1 MKGKNIDLTND
12 QYTQLQD
19 LIQYAYRS
27 NYYYDNNTDLID
39 ELYEAVENAKV
50 TYLSNT
56 KWFKSIS
63 PLSNTITWWLS

>member
-12 QYTQLQD
+12 QYTALQD
-19 LIQYAYRS
+19 LLSYAYRS
-27 NYYYDNNTDLID
+27 NYYYDNDTDLID

-56 KWFKSIS
+56 K
-63 PLSNTITWWLS
+63 

>member
-39 ELYEAVENAKV
+39 ELYEA
-50 TYLSNT
+50 SNIVCSAMNEACI
-56 KWFKSIS
+56 SIQVA
-63 PLSNTITWWLS
+63 

>member
-56 KWFKSIS
+56 K
-63 PLSNTITWWLS
+63 

>member
-12 QYTQLQD
+12 QYTALQD
-19 LIQYAYRS
+19 LISFAYRS
-27 NYYYDNNTDLID
+27 NYYHDNNTDLID

-56 KWFKSIS
+56 KLFKSIS
-63 PLSNTITWWLS
+63 PLSNTIT